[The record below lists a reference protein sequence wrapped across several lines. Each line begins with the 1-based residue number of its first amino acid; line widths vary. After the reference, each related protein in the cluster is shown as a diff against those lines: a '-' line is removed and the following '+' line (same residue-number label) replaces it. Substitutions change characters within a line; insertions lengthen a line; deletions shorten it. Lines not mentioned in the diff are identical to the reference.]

1 MAIRIN
7 LLPHRAARRE
17 RQKKLFWFLTGMSAV
32 AGCVAVGMGWAAL
45 QGVIGRQ
52 ADRNQFIAAENRKL
66 DGQIKEIANL
76 RQDIEALR
84 ARQRAVED
92 LQADRNQPVYL
103 LTELTRQTPEGIY
116 LRSLKQDGL
125 RVSLNGWAT
134 SNERVSEY
142 LRNLQNNSP
151 FIERPELGEIRATGA
166 AGARRLF
173 EFSLSFAMRP
183 TPERAQLQASVA
195 GSGAARQPAAA
206 TPPAAGAPAPA
217 APAAAPAPSAPAVT
231 PGPAATPAQAPASAA
246 TPASAAPAVAPTGS
260 TAKK

>member
-17 RQKKLFWFLTGMSAV
+17 RQKKLFWFLTGMSAL
-32 AGCVAVGMGWAAL
+32 AGLAAIGIVWVAL
-45 QGVIGRQ
+45 QGIIGRQ
-52 ADRNQFIAAENRKL
+52 IDRNQFIAAENRKL
-66 DGQIKEIANL
+66 DAQIKEIATL
-76 RQDIEALR
+76 RQEIDALR

-125 RVSLNGWAT
+125 KVSLTGWAT

-151 FIERPELGEIRATGA
+151 YLEKPELAEIRAAPSA
-166 AGARRLF
+166 AGRRLF
-173 EFSLSFAMRP
+173 DFSLSFSMRP
-183 TPERAQLQASVA
+183 TPERVQLQGGAAGASGQPTA
-195 GSGAARQPAAA
+195 GSTPSVVSSAGSAQAPSAEPPSGAAL
-206 TPPAAGAPAPA
+206 
-217 APAAAPAPSAPAVT
+217 
-231 PGPAATPAQAPASAA
+231 
-246 TPASAAPAVAPTGS
+246 
-260 TAKK
+260 KK